1 MRKLLLFLT
10 FLPLFGSAQDKI
22 QVNNVDNLS
31 LGYKNGRKAKVC
43 NGNVSFSQGDITITC
58 DRAYLYSDVNEVEAN
73 GNVYITQPGTTQ

>member
-1 MRKLLLFLT
+1 MQKLLLFL
-10 FLPLFGSAQDKI
+10 FLFPILGTAQDQI

-58 DRAYLYSDVNEVEAN
+58 DKAYL
-73 GNVYITQPGTTQ
+73 I